1 MPNKT
6 TQTPDEELAQASA
19 MGSGEAL
26 RELFDRH
33 YTPLCLYARRYVTD
47 ADTASDIVQ
56 NLFVAIHEGRI
67 SSPLTSFRSYAYSTV
82 RNACLNVLKHADVE
96 RAYESQTLATATEE
110 SDETADREMEQS
122 ETLARVAR
130 AMSQLP
136 EQCRRIF
143 TMSRVDGLT
152 NQEIADDL
160 GLSKRTVETQISN
173 ALRALRKMLL
183 CIALTLIIMSL

>member
-1 MPNKT
+1 
-6 TQTPDEELAQASA
+6 
-19 MGSGEAL
+19 
-26 RELFDRH
+26 
-33 YTPLCLYARRYVTD
+33 
-47 ADTASDIVQ
+47 
-56 NLFVAIHEGRI
+56 
-67 SSPLTSFRSYAYSTV
+67 
-82 RNACLNVLKHADVE
+82 
-96 RAYESQTLATATEE
+96 
-110 SDETADREMEQS
+110 
-122 ETLARVAR
+122 
-130 AMSQLP
+130 MSQLP